1 MKTEVKNRKISLI
14 YQTFL
19 IKSKTKCKNPRVQEA
34 NKRKLMPLSKCTV
47 CESKKLR
54 FIKQQKAGGLFTNL
68 ELKTPLN
75 KFPLLGNI
83 LF

>member
-1 MKTEVKNRKISLI
+1 
-14 YQTFL
+14 
-19 IKSKTKCKNPRVQEA
+19 
-34 NKRKLMPLSKCTV
+34 MPLSKCTV

>member
-1 MKTEVKNRKISLI
+1 
-14 YQTFL
+14 
-19 IKSKTKCKNPRVQEA
+19 
-34 NKRKLMPLSKCTV
+34 MPLSKCTV

-75 KFPLLGNI
+75 KFPLLGISCFKGVNWI
-83 LF
+83 